1 MDATRVSTETQN
13 ATAIK
18 QTAVTVGDDP
28 KTVYAQKLY
37 RNDPLFRLL
46 KNQGIVINDYV
57 IVVVVG
63 VFTAVVFFGLGAL
76 LHAQYYGKWQYIV
89 SSAVQTVIVFPL
101 IMLIYLHTPQAMA
114 DLFNVTHNN
123 GVIEGPLDNDLTTWP
138 NSYEEFVQRY
148 TEYTSRWWW
157 TAAAILAEMIYVV
170 YRIILILLNPT
181 LQRPDLLTFQIIN
194 TLNNVLIV
202 YCITLAIAWLISG
215 LLFSNKL
222 FKSFHFHLS
231 PLHPDGCAGLGQM
244 ENALWIS
251 TILLSTMGIAA
262 IVMNSAFLSGI
273 FTLFSIGEAIVIGII
288 YLSLIPLL
296 LLGWTLVPHQVM
308 VAGANEVLQPLA
320 DMFKANIDTDTPR
333 TGETSADLKEDTDRL
348 AELKRRYG
356 ILDDTFPLWPTQR
369 IRRHI
374 ATMGIPAVITFVGG
388 LPAIYQNVA
397 PFVIHLF
404 AHR

>member
-1 MDATRVSTETQN
+1 MDATGVSIGTQT
-13 ATAIK
+13 ATASKPTTI
-18 QTAVTVGDDP
+18 AGDDP
-28 KTVYAQKLY
+28 KIVYAKKLY
-37 RNDPLFRLL
+37 HHDPLFRLL
-46 KNQGIVINDYV
+46 KDRGVVINDYV
-57 IVVVVG
+57 IIAIVG
-63 VFTAVVFFGLGAL
+63 AFTAAVFFGLGAL
-76 LHAQYYGKWQYIV
+76 LHVQYYGQWRYIV
-89 SSAVQTVIVFPL
+89 SSAVQAVIVFPL
-101 IMLIYLHTPQAMA
+101 TMLIYLHMPQAMA
-114 DLFNVTHNN
+114 ALFNVIQSN
-123 GVIEGPLDNDLTTWP
+123 GVIEDPLDDDPSAWP
-138 NSYEEFVQRY
+138 KTYEEFVQRY

-157 TAAAILAEMIYVV
+157 AAAAIFAELLYVA
-170 YRIILILLNPT
+170 YRIMLILLNPA
-181 LQRPDLLTFQIIN
+181 LQKPAILTFQIIN

-222 FKSFHFHLS
+222 FRRFHFHLN

-251 TILLSTMGIAA
+251 ALLLSTMGIAA
-262 IVMNSAFLSGI
+262 IVMNSAFLSGS
-273 FTLFSIGEAIVIGII
+273 FTFFSIGEAIVIGII

-320 DMFKANIDTDTPR
+320 DMFKTNIDRGTPR
-333 TGETSADLKEDTDRL
+333 LGESSADIKEDTDKL

-374 ATMGIPAVITFVGG
+374 ATMGIPAIIAFIGG
-388 LPAIYQNVA
+388 IPTIYKTVE
-397 PFVIHLF
+397 PFVAQF
-404 AHR
+404 FRYK